1 MALRQAS
8 MTESTVTLPP
18 VLQGVVVVPS
28 YRVYLFDRANHSRPM
43 KTIEYTGDQEAI
55 QKASQFVDRH
65 DVELWERSRFVMRFP
80 YNPKKNSMPSKAQS
94 SHAKRLFQWKQ
105 EGVKASSEY
114 EAKEQATRLL
124 TAKLRAERLA
134 REAMSGKRDQKKS
147 AKAQAE
153 NHRLAAIAAGRCRM
167 PVKLDERRH

>member
-18 VLQGVVVVPS
+18 VLQGVAIVPS

-43 KTIEYTGDQEAI
+43 KTVEYTGDQEAI

-65 DVELWERSRFVMRFP
+65 DVELWERSRLVMRFP
-80 YNPKKNSMPSKAQS
+80 RNPKKNSMPSKAQS

-153 NHRLAAIAAGRCRM
+153 KNHRLAAIAAGRCRM
-167 PVKLDERRH
+167 LVKLDE

>member
-1 MALRQAS
+1 

-18 VLQGVVVVPS
+18 VLQGVAVVPS
-28 YRVYLFDRANHSRPM
+28 YRVYMFDRANHSRPM
-43 KTIEYTGDQEAI
+43 KTVEYSGDQEAI
-55 QKASQFVDRH
+55 QKASQFVDRY
-65 DVELWERSRFVMRFP
+65 DVELWERSRLVMRFP
-80 YNPKKNSMPSKAQS
+80 HNPKENSMPSKAQS

-134 REAMSGKRDQKKS
+134 REAMSGKRTRRNPRKRRQKTIG
-147 AKAQAE
+147 
-153 NHRLAAIAAGRCRM
+153 LAATAAGRCRM

>member
-18 VLQGVVVVPS
+18 VSQGVAIVPS

-43 KTIEYTGDQEAI
+43 KTVEYTGDQEAI

-65 DVELWERSRFVMRFP
+65 DVELWERSRLVMRFP
-80 YNPKKNSMPSKAQS
+80 HNPKKNSMPSKAPS

-105 EGVKASSEY
+105 EGVKASFEY

-134 REAMSGKRDQKKS
+134 REAMSGKRDQRKS

-153 NHRLAAIAAGRCRM
+153 NHRLAAIAAGRRRM
-167 PVKLDERRH
+167 PVKLK